1 MVVQKTIN
9 IRNNNQL
16 IEIEISVR
24 LQYHQVRLYYNNLY
38 STLMTPSIS
47 LNKGMELTDSII
59 TSIVPIPV
67 YNYIFYI
74 IFFIIYHC
82 KTNFG
87 DLKVRAMMT
96 HLIHLSPQSQTI

>member
-9 IRNNNQL
+9 IRKNNQL

-47 LNKGMELTDSII
+47 LNTGMELTDSII
-59 TSIVPIPV
+59 ISIVPIPV
-67 YNYIFYI
+67 YNYISILYFYI
-74 IFFIIYHC
+74 IV
-82 KTNFG
+82 K
-87 DLKVRAMMT
+87 
-96 HLIHLSPQSQTI
+96 QTLVILRLGQ